1 MTVEELKYRQSWSLE
16 QKIDHAV
23 GTVEFF
29 LSQTGGK
36 GYVSFSGG
44 KDSTV
49 MLDIIRR
56 FVDKNI
62 ATVFCNTGNEFPEI
76 LQFVRS
82 TDNVTAIRPEIR
94 MKQVIERYG
103 FPLVSKEQSRFIRQ
117 AKHTKSAKLLDI
129 RLNGNEKGFGKIP
142 EKWKFLIDAPFEVS
156 EMCCD
161 VLKKKPFHRF
171 EKETGLFP
179 IIGTMAGESR
189 LRMQK
194 WLKQGCNSFEAK
206 RTGSY
211 PLSVFTDNDIW
222 AYIRR
227 FNLPYCNI
235 YDTVIRR
242 TGCMICGFGAH
253 FKDDRR
259 FYFLKENKPKIY
271 EHFMQMTNN
280 GITYREALQYCGID
294 FPDKANQQ
302 LQLKF

>member
-1 MTVEELKYRQSWSLE
+1 MTVEELKYRQGWTVE
-16 QKIDHAV
+16 QKIDHAA
-23 GTVEFF
+23 GTVESF
-29 LSQTGGK
+29 LSQTGEK

-49 MLDIIRR
+49 LLDIVRR
-56 FVDKNI
+56 FVDKDI

-76 LQFVRS
+76 LQFVRR
-82 TDNVTAIRPEIR
+82 TDNVSVIRPEIHI
-94 MKQVIERYG
+94 KQVIEKYG

-117 AKHTKSAKLLDI
+117 ARHTKSARLLDI
-129 RLNGNEKGFGKIP
+129 RLHGNEKGFGKIP

-156 EMCCD
+156 EMCCE

-194 WLKQGCNSFEAK
+194 WLRQGCNSFEAK
-206 RTGSY
+206 RIGSY
-211 PLSVFTDNDIW
+211 PLSIFTDNDIW
-222 AYIRR
+222 AYIRK
-227 FNLPYCNI
+227 FNLPYCPI

-242 TGCMICGFGAH
+242 TGCMMCGFGAQ
-253 FKDDRR
+253 FKDDHR

-271 EHFMQMTNN
+271 EHFMQMENN
-280 GITYREALQYCGID
+280 GVTYREALQYCGID
-294 FPDKANQQ
+294 FPDGINRQMK
-302 LQLKF
+302 LDF